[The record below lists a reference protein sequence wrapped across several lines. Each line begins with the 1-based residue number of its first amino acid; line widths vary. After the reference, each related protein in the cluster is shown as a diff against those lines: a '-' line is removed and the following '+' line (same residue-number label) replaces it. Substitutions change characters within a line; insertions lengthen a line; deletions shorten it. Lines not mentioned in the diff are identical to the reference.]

1 MTIYELMKVLAQS
14 STDPNDSIVFV
25 ANDRRYDKIDIDKN
39 VAGDILLVGIEED
52 EYGKEK
58 EEV

>member
-52 EYGKEK
+52 EYEKEK